1 VRAIDTNLLVR
12 LVARD
17 DPRQVAAAESFVA
30 GGAWVPVVALVE
42 TVWVLDT
49 VYRRSRA
56 QIADGIALLLD
67 HRDLVLQDADVI
79 AAALHQ
85 FRRHPRVGFSDC
97 LILEQARKA
106 GHVPLGTFDRAFSRL
121 EGTVRI

>member
-1 VRAIDTNLLVR
+1 
-12 LVARD
+12 VARANH
-17 DPRQVAAAESFVA
+17 RQFAASESFVA
-30 GGAWVPVVALVE
+30 GGAWLPIVVLVE
-42 TVWVLDT
+42 AVWVLDT

-56 QIADGIALLLD
+56 EIADGIALLLD

-79 AAALHQ
+79 AAALYQ

-121 EGTVRI
+121 EGTVRV

>member
-1 VRAIDTNLLVR
+1 MRAIDTNVLVR

-17 DPRQVAAAESFVA
+17 DARQVAAAESFVA

-42 TVWVLDT
+42 AVWVLDA
-49 VYRRSRA
+49 VYRRSHL

-79 AAALHQ
+79 AAALRQ
-85 FRRHPRVGFSDC
+85 YRRHRASDSPT
-97 LILEQARKA
+97 A
-106 GHVPLGTFDRAFSRL
+106 
-121 EGTVRI
+121 

>member
-17 DPRQVAAAESFVA
+17 DHRQVAAAESFVA
-30 GGAWVPVVALVE
+30 SGAWVPVVALVE
-42 TVWVLDT
+42 AVWVLDA
-49 VYRRSRA
+49 VYRRSHL

-79 AAALHQ
+79 AAALRQ
-85 FRRHPRVGFSDC
+85 FRLHPRVGFSDC
-97 LILEQARKA
+97 LVVEQARKA

-121 EGTVRI
+121 EGTVRV